1 MININEEILRYLSSD
16 IKSMIEGADKS
27 ILNSA
32 EEIRIF
38 AERHIIIYT
47 ANGFYFVTNSS
58 SAGKEYKN
66 VFVPPYKSVEKTV
79 SVMCENS
86 VYSKIDEIKNGFV
99 TLPGGHRVGIVGNA
113 VLDNEKISYIK
124 NISCINI
131 RIMREVTG
139 AGDFVINSILSG
151 EKIRNT
157 LIISPPQ
164 CGKTTLIR
172 DIARILAGKEN
183 SKKVGIVDER
193 NEIVSMRGARV
204 LSNIGLHSFVMTSC
218 PKDIGI
224 NILTRTMSPDVLI
237 TDEIGSE
244 KDAAAIRKA
253 LQSGVSVI
261 TTIHSFD
268 EKSFFVSQYGK
279 SIKDLF
285 DLFIV
290 LSRKNGPGTIEKIIL
305 RGDKM

>member
-1 MININEEILRYLSSD
+1 
-16 IKSMIEGADKS
+16 
-27 ILNSA
+27 
-32 EEIRIF
+32 
-38 AERHIIIYT
+38 
-47 ANGFYFVTNSS
+47 
-58 SAGKEYKN
+58 
-66 VFVPPYKSVEKTV
+66 
-79 SVMCENS
+79 
-86 VYSKIDEIKNGFV
+86 
-99 TLPGGHRVGIVGNA
+99 
-113 VLDNEKISYIK
+113 
-124 NISCINI
+124 
-131 RIMREVTG
+131 
-139 AGDFVINSILSG
+139 
-151 EKIRNT
+151 
-157 LIISPPQ
+157 
-164 CGKTTLIR
+164 
-172 DIARILAGKEN
+172 
-183 SKKVGIVDER
+183 
-193 NEIVSMRGARV
+193 MRGARV

-268 EKSFFVSQYGK
+268 EKSFFASQYGK